1 MHVYIF
7 RNHNKMLKLR
17 ENFVKILV
25 FDFPPKNFSKLKII
39 FKYMNSAIIGFL
51 VFLLKT
57 FLNIKNN
64 NNNAKV
70 EIWHQYGYF
79 GFKSR
84 NLVKIV
90 LKFKVF
96 PTLKDQ
102 DHFYPSL
109 WM

>member
-7 RNHNKMLKLR
+7 RNHNKMLKLC

-39 FKYMNSAIIGFL
+39 FKYINSAIIGFL
-51 VFLLKT
+51 VFLLKP
-57 FLNIKNN
+57 FLNIKKKI
-64 NNNAKV
+64 NAKV
-70 EIWHQYGYF
+70 EIWLQYGYF

-96 PTLKDQ
+96 STLKDQ